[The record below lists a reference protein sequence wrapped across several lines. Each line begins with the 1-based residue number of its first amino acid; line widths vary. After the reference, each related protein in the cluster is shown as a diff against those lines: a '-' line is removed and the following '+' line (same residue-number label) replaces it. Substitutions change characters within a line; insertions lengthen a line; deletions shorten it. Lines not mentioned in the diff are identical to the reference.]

1 MDSNKNEE
9 LLEAN
14 TNLVNAIK
22 DLQERNNINNIYIVN
37 NVNNFLSI

>member
-22 DLQERNNINNIYIVN
+22 DLQERNNINEWNINLKI
-37 NVNNFLSI
+37 LKL